1 MRGGLQL
8 PPNCRCAG
16 CARYCAGMAKKQAKR
31 DARALEEG
39 IAAGMIKAKGLGKK
53 KRAEKSANL
62 DRGLNEDGGSFRP
75 GVMRVRA
82 GVAGRKK

>member
-1 MRGGLQL
+1 
-8 PPNCRCAG
+8 
-16 CARYCAGMAKKQAKR
+16 MAKKQAKR

-39 IAAGMIKAKGLGKK
+39 IAAGMIMAKGLGKK